1 MLNTINSKENI
12 VLENNKKI
20 TSNKVEVANEF
31 FWNILKNS
39 QTLEYYLEQ
48 KPST

>member
-31 FWNILKNS
+31 F
-39 QTLEYYLEQ
+39 
-48 KPST
+48 